1 MVRTLNT
8 GLLRVKILSSFRFC
22 VKRRL
27 AMNLTA
33 FDTKTDRENSLNLLV
48 STSTVSSQPPIRLG
62 RFSLATP
69 YTTEGKDRQ
78 FTSSA
83 A

>member
-1 MVRTLNT
+1 
-8 GLLRVKILSSFRFC
+8 
-22 VKRRL
+22 
-27 AMNLTA
+27 MNLTA